1 MGRMNVQA
9 RVRSA
14 LAAALPGVEVRVS
27 VPDPRPPTLVV
38 VRREGGRREN
48 GLVDRAGVGVDVWA
62 RTEADASELAMR
74 VSDAMLGLS
83 FADGFARVEEES
95 LRSDYDAFASS
106 PRWYGSYTVLNFSP
120 RE

>member
-27 VPDPRPPTLVV
+27 VPDPRPEALVV

-106 PRWYGSYTVLNFSP
+106 PRWYGSYTVWNFSP